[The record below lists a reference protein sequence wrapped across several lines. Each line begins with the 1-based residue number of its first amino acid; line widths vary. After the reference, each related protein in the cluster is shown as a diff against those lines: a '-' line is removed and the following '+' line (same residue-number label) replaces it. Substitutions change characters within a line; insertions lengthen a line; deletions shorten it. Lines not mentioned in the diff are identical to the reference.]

1 MTISTI
7 SVAETKEI
15 TWFHEKSFFGFERG
29 FLIFCSLGILFTLGL
44 SLGVGLGV
52 GLRNKA
58 LIENSSVLINPKLT
72 PSFTDIFFVN
82 GASDDQY

>member
-1 MTISTI
+1 M
-7 SVAETKEI
+7 
-15 TWFHEKSFFGFERG
+15 
-29 FLIFCSLGILFTLGL
+29 GILFTLGL

-58 LIENSSVLINPKLT
+58 EREKSSVLIKPKLA
-72 PSFTDIFFVN
+72 PSFTDSFFVN